1 MATDGIKPGF
11 GPYDAAILALRQ
23 ALKGQRK
30 MAQYWKYRNG
40 RNLRVLRL
48 LIVILG
54 ATATLWSGLS
64 NIEGLKELG
73 PYVIIPTTLVTIA
86 TGIGGIFNFTE
97 RYAAMSDL
105 RQQLSALE
113 SEVEVDI
120 DCALAASPTKI
131 VSAIGPDGL
140 KPEPYL
146 RSKYDRLAKIL
157 EEFESKGRSEN
168 QKK

>member
-1 MATDGIKPGF
+1 MAVDSIEPGF
-11 GPYDAAILALRQ
+11 GSYDAAIQGLRR

-48 LIVILG
+48 LVVVFG

-64 NIEGLKELG
+64 NIEDLKGLA

-86 TGIGGIFNFTE
+86 TGIGGIFNFAE

-120 DCALAASPTKI
+120 DCALASSPTKV
-131 VSAIGPDGL
+131 VSAVGPGRL
-140 KPEPYL
+140 KPELYL
-146 RSKYDRLAKIL
+146 RSKHDRLAKIL